1 MGINTKKAML
11 VTITGVV
18 LFAALMNFSAVT
30 AYASKLISLVLPVVV
45 GAIIALFIIVP
56 MNGIQKILKRMFAK
70 AKKKPSE
77 KALTVVS
84 FLLTLVCVAL
94 VLTMVLTLLIPELT
108 SSVKGLYVQ
117 IEARIKELSLKH
129 FDVQWIQDIVSKI
142 NFKAILDNFS
152 EIVNKLT
159 TGADFIFVNVISV
172 FSSTINIVTTA
183 LFAII
188 ISIYA
193 ALEKRTV
200 AKHGKLLIGAYLKPS
215 WAKGILRFCRSFS
228 EIFSKFLFGQ
238 CSEALI
244 LGVLIFISFSIFKMP
259 YASLVAVLTAVCA
272 IIPYI
277 GAFISCAISVF
288 LTLLVAPEKALL
300 CLIIYLAVQFVETQ
314 LIYPRVVGT
323 AVGLSP
329 LYTLVAA
336 LIGGNLL
343 GIVGIIFFI
352 PLFAV
357 ILELFKENA
366 SSRIEKKIASGV
378 LPADDFAGLEEEE
391 EQPVAPKEKP
401 KKEPKEKK
409 PPKAKKEKKQKKV
422 EPNESN

>member
-215 WAKGILRFCRSFS
+215 WAKGILRFCRSFAD
-228 EIFSKFLFGQ
+228 IFSKFLFGQ

-422 EPNESN
+422 EPNEST

>member
-1 MGINTKKAML
+1 MGSNTKKAL
-11 VTITGVV
+11 FVTVTGVV
-18 LFAALMNFSAVT
+18 LFAVLMNFSAVT
-30 AYASKLISLVLPVVV
+30 VYAKKLITLILPVVV
-45 GAIIALFIIVP
+45 GAIIALFLIVP
-56 MNGIQKILKRMFAK
+56 MNGIQKILSRMFSK
-70 AKKKPSE
+70 ARKKPSE
-77 KALTVVS
+77 KALTAVS
-84 FLLTLVCVAL
+84 FIFTLICVAL
-94 VLTMVLTLLIPELT
+94 VLTLVLTLLIPEIT
-108 SSVKGLYVQ
+108 SSVKVLYTQ

-129 FDVQWIQDIVSKI
+129 FDIQWVQDLVSKI

-152 EIVNKLT
+152 EIANKLT
-159 TGADFIFVNVISV
+159 TGADFIFVNVVSV

-188 ISIYA
+188 IAAYA
-193 ALEKRTV
+193 ALEKQTV

-228 EIFSKFLFGQ
+228 DIFSKFLFGQ

-244 LGVLIFISFSIFKMP
+244 LGVLIFVTFSIFKMP
-259 YASLVAVLTAVCA
+259 YASLVSVLTAVCA

-288 LTLLVAPEKALL
+288 LTLLVAPDKALL
-300 CLIIYLAVQFVETQ
+300 CLIIYLAVQFIETQ

-357 ILELFKENA
+357 ILELFNENA
-366 SSRIEKKIASGV
+366 TERIAKKVAAGD
-378 LPADDFAGLEEEE
+378 LPADDFADLQDEEEE
-391 EQPVAPKEKP
+391 TPPTP
-401 KKEPKEKK
+401 KKERPQKEPKAKK
-409 PPKAKKEKKQKKV
+409 PPKVKKEKAKNPI
-422 EPNESN
+422 EPRE

>member
-215 WAKGILRFCRSFS
+215 WAKGILRFCRSFAD
-228 EIFSKFLFGQ
+228 IFSKFLFGQ

-300 CLIIYLAVQFVETQ
+300 CLIIYLAVQFIETQ

-378 LPADDFAGLEEEE
+378 LPADDFAELEEEE
-391 EQPVAPKEKP
+391 EQTVAPKEKP
-401 KKEPKEKK
+401 INEPKEKK

>member
-129 FDVQWIQDIVSKI
+129 FDVQWIQDLVSKI

-193 ALEKRTV
+193 ALEKQTV

-409 PPKAKKEKKQKKV
+409 PPKAKKEKPKKPI
-422 EPNESN
+422 EPKE

>member
-129 FDVQWIQDIVSKI
+129 FDVQWIQDLVSKI

-193 ALEKRTV
+193 ALEKQTV

-272 IIPYI
+272 IIPYR

-409 PPKAKKEKKQKKV
+409 PPKAKKEKPKKPI
-422 EPNESN
+422 EPKE